1 MHPSAWP
8 PTKLLLSWVELMADE
23 GKRTVDVRLSI
34 PEDLLES
41 ATNKQVDIAQL
52 LRVALENELK
62 RPEVPR
68 RPELRDLRSQR

>member
-1 MHPSAWP
+1 
-8 PTKLLLSWVELMADE
+8 MADE

>member
-1 MHPSAWP
+1 
-8 PTKLLLSWVELMADE
+8 MAD
-23 GKRTVDVRLSI
+23 GDKKTVDVILQI

-41 ATNKQVDIAQL
+41 ATEKQVDIAQL

-62 RPEVPR
+62 RPGVPR